1 MSSGSYI
8 GKTYMIEYSSH
19 DWRKNT
25 ADAVIVDDKNRMKVN
40 ESKVIFT
47 NPNTLKEQEVDV
59 SRLIQVFLN
68 NVVGH
73 RKSIKWKL

>member
-47 NPNTLKEQEVDV
+47 NPNTLKEQEVEV

-73 RKSIKWKL
+73 RKSIK

>member
-1 MSSGSYI
+1 MTKDFSW
-8 GKTYMIEYSSH
+8 TIEEKAYSSH

-25 ADAVIVDDKNRMKVN
+25 DSAVVVDDKVEHKALKVN
-40 ESKVIFT
+40 DSRVIFI
-47 NPNTLKEQEVDV
+47 NPNTLKEETVDV

-73 RKSIKWKL
+73 RKSIK

>member
-73 RKSIKWKL
+73 RKSIK

>member
-1 MSSGSYI
+1 
-8 GKTYMIEYSSH
+8 MIEYSSH

-73 RKSIKWKL
+73 RKSIK